1 MKHYVRTVPKLAVLA
16 CLAAASAGCRG
27 NRSDV
32 PPIHL
37 QQNMDF
43 QERGE
48 PQEAN
53 PFFADGRWMRQ
64 PPEGTVAVGLLREDD
79 HYWRG
84 RGPDGTLAD
93 SLPPGV
99 ELDEALLQRGEE
111 RYDIYCQPCHGGAG
125 YGDGPVTRRG
135 GGFQGVK
142 PANFHTKKLGP
153 APLGYLF
160 HVASWGKAS
169 MLGYAAQVP
178 VRDRWAIAAWVRTL
192 QVAHRADAK
201 KLPEGTE
208 LVRTVSQ

>member
-1 MKHYVRTVPKLAVLA
+1 MKRASMVLLAVVL
-16 CLAAASAGCRG
+16 AGCWG

-48 PQEAN
+48 AQEKVPVAPDSPLYN
-53 PFFADGRWMRQ
+53 DGRWMR
-64 PPEGTVAVGLLREDD
+64 PAPKGTVAVGHLKEDD

-84 RGPDGTLAD
+84 RSPDGTLAD
-93 SLPPGV
+93 ALPPGV
-99 ELDEALLQRGEE
+99 ELDEALLDRGQE
-111 RYDIYCQPCHGGAG
+111 RFNIYCQPCHGEMG

-135 GGFQGVK
+135 GGFQVK
-142 PANFHTKKLGP
+142 PANFHTKKLAP

-160 HVASWGKAS
+160 HVVSWGAS
-169 MLGYAAQVP
+169 SMQGYASQIP

-192 QVAHRADAK
+192 QVAHRADAGSFPNDAPLRK
-201 KLPEGTE
+201 A
-208 LVRTVSQ
+208 VHQ